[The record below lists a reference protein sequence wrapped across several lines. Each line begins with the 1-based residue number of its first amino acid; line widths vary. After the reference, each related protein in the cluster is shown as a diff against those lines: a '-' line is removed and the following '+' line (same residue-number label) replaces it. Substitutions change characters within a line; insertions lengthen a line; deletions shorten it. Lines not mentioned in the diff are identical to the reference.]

1 MGINRVLLG
10 TGTWRITEISQGFAD
25 RLPPRSSPGPAG
37 LVLAGGPG
45 LLEMQ
50 RPHAPDWDER
60 ELLGLIAK
68 GFLAPGLIP
77 AADVSP
83 QCIVL
88 LQKVPRLLRRAA
100 ALAELLK
107 SRWCRMSLKCC

>member
-25 RLPPRSSPGPAG
+25 RLPPRSSPGPTG

-50 RPHAPDWDER
+50 
-60 ELLGLIAK
+60 
-68 GFLAPGLIP
+68 
-77 AADVSP
+77 
-83 QCIVL
+83 
-88 LQKVPRLLRRAA
+88 
-100 ALAELLK
+100 
-107 SRWCRMSLKCC
+107 